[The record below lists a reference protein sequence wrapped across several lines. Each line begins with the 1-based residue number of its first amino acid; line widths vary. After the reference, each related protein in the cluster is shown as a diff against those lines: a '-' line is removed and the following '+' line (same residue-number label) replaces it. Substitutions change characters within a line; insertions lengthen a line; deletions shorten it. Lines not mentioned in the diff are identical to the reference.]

1 MARNKK
7 HKEIPAHFDEVMEY
21 ATSIQS
27 GEKRACKWLKLAA
40 ERFLNDLKNP
50 AYEFDT
56 TDPDFCINLIETT
69 LCHTQGEAI
78 DGTPLRNTPFQ
89 LMPFHKF
96 IIYNLVG
103 FCNAGTKV
111 CRFHEAL
118 IFIPRKNVKTT
129 FAAALA
135 WALSI
140 LYRASGSKCYIVSAA
155 LKQSM
160 ESFDFLK
167 QNIDRLGENAKD
179 GGSFKIKDDTH
190 GHEIRCDN
198 MGEGGSVFI
207 QAMPANPD
215 KQDSLNA
222 NLAICDEMHA
232 FTKPKQYNLFKE
244 MMKAYSNKL
253 LIGISTAGDN
263 ETAFLGKRLEYC
275 KKVLDGTVKDEQY
288 FIFICCA
295 EPNEEGEIDYT
306 NPAVHE
312 MANPGYGVTIRPE
325 EILNDS
331 LQAQN
336 DPQQRKDFFAKSL
349 NVYTKAQRAY
359 FNIEKFR
366 ASDGQFN
373 WTLEQLAALPIKW
386 FGGADLSRRYD
397 LTAAALYGHYEPADV
412 DIVIT
417 HGFFPTSQAAA
428 KADEDKI
435 PLYGW
440 MDDGWLTMCQSDT
453 VNIADCVNW
462 FVKMRSMGFNIVSV
476 GHDRKFAGEEYIP
489 AMKKA
494 RFNVIDQP
502 QYFYRKSQGF
512 RRIEDRVLTKRLYYL
527 HSEAFEYCVQNVHA
541 IEKTDDMIQ
550 YEKVAQNQ
558 RIDLFDASV
567 FACCR
572 MLEAAAEKEEREQK
586 GRAWWGKEG

>member
-1 MARNKK
+1 MAKK
-7 HKEIPAHFDEVMEY
+7 IKTHRDEVMSY
-21 ATSIQS
+21 AESIRS
-27 GEKRACKWLKLAA
+27 GKKAACKWLKLAVK
-40 ERFLNDLKNP
+40 RFFEDLDNP
-50 AYEFDT
+50 DYDFK
-56 TDPDFCINLIETT
+56 TDAPDFCINLIETT

-78 DGTPLRNTPFQ
+78 DGTPMRGKPF
-89 LMPFHKF
+89 LLLPFHKF
-96 IIYNLVG
+96 IIYNIVG
-103 FCNAGTKV
+103 FYGAGTKV

-118 IFIPRKNVKTT
+118 IYIPRKNVKTT

-135 WALSI
+135 WALSVW
-140 LYRASGSKCYIVSAA
+140 YRMSGSKCYIVSAA

-160 ESFDFLK
+160 ESFDFLRK
-167 QNIDRLGENAKD
+167 NIDRMGENAKN
-179 GGSFKIKDDTH
+179 GGHFSIKDDNH
-190 GHEIRCDN
+190 AHQINCDDL
-198 MGEGGSVFI
+198 GGGSLFI

-275 KKVLDGTVKDEQY
+275 KKVLEGTVKDEQY
-288 FIFICCA
+288 FIFMCCA
-295 EPNEEGEIDYT
+295 DPDEEGNIDYT
-306 NPAVHE
+306 NPLVHE

-349 NVYTKAQRAY
+349 NVYTKAQKAY
-359 FNIEKFR
+359 FHIEKFR
-366 ASDGQFN
+366 ASDGLYN
-373 WTLEQLAALPIKW
+373 WTLEELAKLPIKW
-386 FGGADLSRRYD
+386 YGGADLSRRYD
-397 LTAAALYGHYEPADV
+397 LTAAALYGYYADKDL
-412 DIVIT
+412 DIIIT
-417 HGFFPTSQAAA
+417 HGFFPASQAAA

-435 PLYGW
+435 PLFGW
-440 MDDGWLTMCQSDT
+440 MDDGWLTMCNSDT

-462 FVKMRSMGFNIVSV
+462 FIKMRSMGFNIVSV

-494 RFNVIDQP
+494 KFNVEDQP

-512 RRIEDRVLTKRLYYL
+512 RRIEDRMLTKRLYYM
-527 HSEAFEYCVQNVHA
+527 HNDAFEYCVQNVHA

-550 YEKVAQNQ
+550 YEKVQSTQ

-572 MLEAAAEKEEREQK
+572 MLEAMAEKEERDQK
-586 GRAWWGKEG
+586 ARSWWGTG

>member
-1 MARNKK
+1 MSKVKSHWNEVKQYVHSVRN
-7 HKEIPAHFDEVMEY
+7 
-21 ATSIQS
+21 
-27 GEKRACKWLKLAA
+27 GEKIASKWVKLAA
-40 ERFLNDLKNP
+40 DRFYNDLENP
-50 AYEFDT
+50 EYDFKKT
-56 TDPDFCINLIETT
+56 TPDFCINLIETT
-69 LCHTQGEAI
+69 LKHVQGESI
-78 DGTPLRNTPFQ
+78 DGKPLRNEPLLLEPFQ
-89 LMPFHKF
+89 KF

-103 FCNAGTKV
+103 FYLKGTNV
-111 CRFHEAL
+111 VRFHEAL
-118 IFIPRKNVKTT
+118 IYMGRKNGKTS

-140 LYRASGSKCYIVSAA
+140 WYRMSSSKCYIVSAA

-160 ESFDFLK
+160 ESFDFLR
-167 QNIDRLGENAKD
+167 QNIDRMGENVKD
-179 GGSFKIKDDTH
+179 GGAFKIKDDTH
-190 GHEIRCDN
+190 GHTIGCEN
-198 MGEGGSVFI
+198 FGGGSVFI
-207 QAMPANPD
+207 QALPANPD

-222 NLAICDEMHA
+222 NLAILDELHA
-232 FTKPKQYNLFKE
+232 YTKPKQYNLFKE

-263 ETAFLGKRLEYC
+263 ELAFLGKRLEYC
-275 KKVLDGTVKDEQY
+275 KKVMNGTIKDEQY
-288 FIFICCA
+288 FIFMCCA
-295 EPNEEGEIDYT
+295 DQEEDGTVDYT
-306 NPAVHE
+306 SPINHE
-312 MANPGYGVTIRPE
+312 KANPNYGVTIRPD
-325 EILNDS
+325 EIMNDA

-336 DPQQRKDFFAKSL
+336 DPQQRKDFLAKSL
-349 NVYTKAQRAY
+349 NVYTKAQKAY

-366 ASDGQFN
+366 ASDGVYS
-373 WTLEQLAALPIKW
+373 WTLEQLAALPVKW

-397 LTAAALYGHYEPADV
+397 LTASALYGYYKELDV

-417 HGFFPTSQAAA
+417 HGFFPASQAAV

-435 PLYGW
+435 PLFGW

-462 FVKMRSMGFNIVSV
+462 FVKMRSMGFDIVSV

-489 AMKKA
+489 EMKKA
-494 RFNVIDQP
+494 GFNIIDQP

-527 HSEAFEYCVQNVHA
+527 HSEAYEYCVQNVHA

-550 YEKVAQNQ
+550 YEKVNPSQ

-572 MLEAAAEKEEREQK
+572 MLEAMAEKEERERK
-586 GRAWWGKEG
+586 GRAWWGKE